1 VSKFQKLE
9 FYAQQRP
16 YELLPFKFDRLN
28 DDEYVITNM
37 AGEFHVIPVP
47 MLEPIISKTLPLTSE
62 LIPTLRSKQ
71 FIRFTNEQAPLQL
84 LALKIRTRLSRL
96 AEFTNLHI
104 FVVTLR
110 CDHSCPYC
118 QVSRQSESKGEFDM
132 TTEMADKS
140 LDFVFMSP
148 NPAIKIEF
156 QGGEPLLNFE
166 MVRYVVLEAKNVT
179 SRTDVTC
186 SSSLRLRFRY

>member
-1 VSKFQKLE
+1 MSKFQKRE
-9 FYAQQRP
+9 FYAQQRS

-37 AGEFHVIPVP
+37 AGEFHVIPAP
-47 MLEPIISKTLPLTSE
+47 MLEPDHKQDASG
-62 LIPTLRSKQ
+62 LIRADPYLRSKQ
-71 FIRFTNEQAPLQL
+71 FIRFPNEQAPLQL

-96 AEFTNLHI
+96 AQFTNLHI

-132 TTEMADKS
+132 TREMADKS
-140 LDFVFMSP
+140 LDFVFRSP

-166 MVRYVVLEAKNVT
+166 MVKYVVLEAKKRN
-179 SRTDVTC
+179 
-186 SSSLRLRFRY
+186 

>member
-1 VSKFQKLE
+1 MSKFQE
-9 FYAQQRP
+9 QGFYVQQRP

-37 AGEFHVIPVP
+37 AGEYHVIPTP
-47 MLEPIISKTLPLTSE
+47 MLEPLISKTLAISSE

-71 FIRFTNEQAPLQL
+71 FIRFTDEQAPLQL

-96 AEFTNLHI
+96 AQFTNLHI

-132 TTEMADKS
+132 TMEMAEKS
-140 LDFVFMSP
+140 LDFVFRSP

-166 MVRYVVLEAKNVT
+166 MVKYVVLEAKT
-179 SRTDVTC
+179 QPQGGP
-186 SSSLRLRFRY
+186 

>member
-1 VSKFQKLE
+1 
-9 FYAQQRP
+9 QQRI

-47 MLEPIISKTLPLTSE
+47 MLESIISKTLPLSSE

-110 CDHSCPYC
+110 CDHRCPYC

-132 TTEMADKS
+132 TTAMADKS
-140 LDFVFMSP
+140 LDFVFRSP

-166 MVRYVVLEAKNVT
+166 MVMYIVLEAKKRNVKEG
-179 SRTDVTC
+179 
-186 SSSLRLRFRY
+186 